1 MKQYKLWDKT
11 SAINNVPATH
21 FLNQNPFKGYAG
33 DVILIYAENG
43 VTVTNVEC
51 KDILAEV
58 FDIDKTLPIDEFMA
72 VYFAKQEEISKAVAE
87 QAVREN
93 G

>member
-1 MKQYKLWDKT
+1 MKQYKLWDKK

-51 KDILAEV
+51 KDILAQV
-58 FDIDKTLPIDEFMA
+58 FGIDRTLPIDTFMA
-72 VYFAKQEEISKAVAE
+72 AYFAKQEEIAKAAAE

>member
-1 MKQYKLWDKT
+1 MKQYKLWDKK

-33 DVILIYAENG
+33 DIILIYAENG

-51 KDILAEV
+51 KDILAQLTG
-58 FDIDKTLPIDEFMA
+58 IDRNLPIDTFMA
-72 VYFAKQEEISKAVAE
+72 QYFAKEEELAKAVS
-87 QAVREN
+87 EN